1 MWVNSL
7 ASLYLY
13 GGKTFGN
20 GKFIAHIFLVMTG
33 GVVYGIV
40 LPLPLLKIII
50 QTPGLVV

>member
-13 GGKTFGN
+13 GGKTFGY

-40 LPLPLLKIII
+40 LPTLYGFMIAIENP
-50 QTPGLVV
+50 